1 MLLADPPCVVS
12 VGSGAVDDDP
22 DVGLSGGEI
31 GTDFVLAMAVEPW
44 ADDALFS
51 GGFIG
56 VALGADTVSSIAGG
70 STGGK
75 SRDV

>member
-1 MLLADPPCVVS
+1 MLLADPPCMAS
-12 VGSGAVDDDP
+12 VGSGAVDDSD
-22 DVGLSGGEI
+22 DGLSGGEI
-31 GTDFVLAMAVEPW
+31 GTDFALAMAVEPW

-75 SRDV
+75 SCDV